1 MLKGGDVKFIE
12 KFVIENEFIS
22 EQDWNDNGSNLV
34 RTKSRLKNITF

>member
-22 EQDWNDNGSNLV
+22 EQDWIMGV
-34 RTKSRLKNITF
+34 T